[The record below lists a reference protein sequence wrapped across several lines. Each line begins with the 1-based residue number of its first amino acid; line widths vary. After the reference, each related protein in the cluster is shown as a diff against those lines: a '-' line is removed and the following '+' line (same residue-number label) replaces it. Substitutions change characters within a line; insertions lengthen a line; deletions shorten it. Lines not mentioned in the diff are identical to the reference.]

1 MRSVLSFLRTPCD
14 SQRANGSQTLL
25 KSERHHFYTTV
36 PLMWDKLSWKML
48 LLVKP
53 EMLGLFVNTLA
64 ANTSILVTIG
74 RNSRNKFKWYYLK
87 NQNHFLHFSLPF
99 WNLPQTLSILKKK
112 GESHSSSISQIIDPK
127 RGGYLNA

>member
-1 MRSVLSFLRTPCD
+1 
-14 SQRANGSQTLL
+14 
-25 KSERHHFYTTV
+25 
-36 PLMWDKLSWKML
+36 MWDKLSWKML

-87 NQNHFLHFSLPF
+87 NQNHFLHFSLRF

-112 GESHSSSISQIIDPK
+112 VSLIAQVFPK
-127 RGGYLNA
+127 LLTPKEVAT